1 MVVGGSSPASDV
13 VITVE
18 PARTQSRSWSGEA
31 RAAVR
36 NNGSGLRGWIAEEAV
51 WMLAQ
56 FAKVALSVFVVRAVT
71 KLFQTGAASRRP
83 TSGPRPS
90 GRTAT
95 TSESTRRVTER
106 LGGRRPVALPVR
118 GAVATQP
125 ERTVGAARVTAH
137 AVQFP
142 RTPAT

>member
-1 MVVGGSSPASDV
+1 
-13 VITVE
+13 
-18 PARTQSRSWSGEA
+18 
-31 RAAVR
+31 
-36 NNGSGLRGWIAEEAV
+36 
-51 WMLAQ
+51 MLAQ